1 MRHHGSRLF
10 PPAPI
15 DRRSRARLLMM
26 SVAPWLFW
34 SPGFSA
40 RSSRPGNTAAAML
53 RRFASRM
60 ASQPMRHPVV
70 SDNLTRRM
78 TACDKLRATRAS
90 TDILESQ
97 ASRAP
102 LRETSDDQLKVLA
115 FEAPADNHLCE
126 RMRENGSFAHDC
138 KASAAA
144 QSRGDLPKKS
154 ARRQAR
160 RARLKTNHPAIR
172 TPPPS
177 ERDCA
182 NCVGRTGPG
191 LRPPT
196 PSPAE
201 TVLRSGTP
209 APDARRSGSV
219 RDRR

>member
-78 TACDKLRATRAS
+78 TACDKLRAARA
-90 TDILESQ
+90 TTNIFESQ
-97 ASRAP
+97 ASHLGRAAI
-102 LRETSDDQLKVLA
+102 SG
-115 FEAPADNHLCE
+115 
-126 RMRENGSFAHDC
+126 RENGSFAHDC

-144 QSRGDLPKKS
+144 AEPSDPKKKS

-160 RARLKTNHPAIR
+160 RARLETNHPAIR

-209 APDARRSGSV
+209 APDARQSGSV

>member
-1 MRHHGSRLF
+1 MRHYGSRLF

-15 DRRSRARLLMM
+15 DRRSRARLWMM

-34 SPGFSA
+34 SLGFQLGH
-40 RSSRPGNTAAAML
+40 RGLENTAAAIL
-53 RRFASRM
+53 RGVASRM
-60 ASQPMRHPVV
+60 ASQPIRHTPSLHMIVW
-70 SDNLTRRM
+70 
-78 TACDKLRATRAS
+78 DKLRATRAS

-126 RMRENGSFAHDC
+126 RMRGNSSFAHDC

-160 RARLKTNHPAIR
+160 RARLKTNQPAIR

-209 APDARRSGSV
+209 VPDARR
-219 RDRR
+219 